1 MSAQAHQKSPHV
13 KRLFL
18 KAAGV
23 AAAGALLKACGGG
36 GGGGGGGGPSGTQN
50 LLEVVQQDSRFSRL
64 LGAVQSAGLAGQ
76 LAQAGAN
83 QTLFAPTNEAFD
95 ALTSRVGGLS
105 NEQLTSILSFHLAP
119 QFLSSDSLRSLGTRN
134 GTAATLFSFGGDAAL
149 LIFVDNG
156 GTLNIWDGVG
166 RTSITFGQTD
176 VAASN
181 GVLHVVND
189 VLLPRHVL
197 TLSQMLSASI
207 DSFSNFRA
215 AMSAADVNR
224 LNGAGSY
231 TVFVPINGAPGGI
244 TFGYHVLARQ
254 LGSDSFPTT
263 ATSYPTLISGRTT
276 TLKKQTTGNVLAT
289 LTDSTRTPANVTDV
303 DFFATNGV
311 IHVIDKALV

>member
-1 MSAQAHQKSPHV
+1 V

-23 AAAGALLKACGGG
+23 AAAGALLEACGGG
-36 GGGGGGGGPSGTQN
+36 GGGGGSPSGTQN
-50 LLEVVQQDSRFSRL
+50 LLDVVQQDSRFSRL
-64 LGAVQSAGLAGQ
+64 LGAVQRAGLSGQ

-95 ALTSRVGGLS
+95 ALDSRVGGLS
-105 NEQLTSILSFHLAP
+105 DAQLTSILSFHVAP

-134 GTAATLFSFGGDAAL
+134 GTAATLFRPGGDTAV

-166 RTSITFGQTD
+166 RTSITFGETD

-189 VLLPRHVL
+189 VLLPRRVL

-215 AMSAADVNR
+215 AMSAANINL
-224 LNGAGSY
+224 LNGAGPY
-231 TVFVPINGAPGGI
+231 TVFVPINGAPGAI
-244 TFGYHVLARQ
+244 TFDYHVLARQ

-263 ATSYPTLISGRTT
+263 TTSYPTLRNGRSTRLT
-276 TLKKQTTGNVLAT
+276 KRTTGNVLAT
-289 LTDSTRTPANVTDV
+289 LTDSTPVLANVTDV

>member
-1 MSAQAHQKSPHV
+1 V

-36 GGGGGGGGPSGTQN
+36 GGDGGGGGGNPTGTQN
-50 LLEVVQQDSRFSRL
+50 LLEVVQQDARFSRL
-64 LGAVQSAGLAGQ
+64 LDAAQRAGLTGR

-95 ALTSRVGGLS
+95 ALASRVGGLS
-105 NEQLTSILSFHLAP
+105 DAQLNSILSFHVAP
-119 QFLSSDSLRSLGTRN
+119 EILSSDALKSLGSRN
-134 GTAATLFSFGGDAAL
+134 GTAATLFGSGGDTAF
-149 LIFVDNG
+149 LIFVNNG

-166 RTSITFGQTD
+166 RTSITFGQMD

-189 VLLPRHVL
+189 VLLPRRVL
-197 TLSQMLSASI
+197 TLSQMLTASI
-207 DSFSNFRA
+207 DSFSSFRA
-215 AMSAADVNR
+215 AMSAANVNL
-224 LNGAGSY
+224 LNGAGPY
-231 TVFVPINGAPGGI
+231 TVFAPINGAPGAI
-244 TFGYHVLARQ
+244 TFDFHVLPRQ

-263 ATSYPTLISGRTT
+263 TTSYPTLRRGRETRLT
-276 TLKKQTTGNVLAT
+276 KRTSGNVLAT
-289 LTDSTRTPANVTDV
+289 LTDSTSVLANVTDV